1 MGLWSFPLNVTS
13 SNCILRP
20 LSVDPTPF
28 RQSAISVLPSLLDIL
43 RGTGGILQE
52 TRFPQVY

>member
-1 MGLWSFPLNVTS
+1 LGLWSFPLNVTS
-13 SNCILRP
+13 GQGILRP
-20 LSVDPTPF
+20 LPIDPTPF
-28 RQSAISVLPSLLDIL
+28 RQSAISVLPSLLDFL